1 MSPQPAF
8 DYDALDEATRIFVR
22 YKAEETRGLL
32 KRTARHVLAIGRNLQ
47 EVKDRLPHGQFLT
60 WLQAEF
66 GMSER
71 HARNFMR
78 VAARFGDKSEIIAD
92 LSVTILYE
100 LAAPSTPDTVVEQV
114 ENGIIPAT
122 LEAIRAA
129 KEAERQAKEE
139 EQQARVQAPLT
150 LEHLFSFQEMSEGER
165 ATVVQV
171 LHETGGLQEHSP
183 ASPTQSVQSHS
194 KAVEQPLVAAQV
206 TAQLEALR
214 EQIQHLT
221 EQRDVLV
228 LQVTQLGEE
237 ARASSLKRDE
247 GEPERRIRLNWFRI
261 TNAFQASIRALLAE
275 WPSPLDTRAFEAE
288 DWHRLAQ
295 IKELA
300 RRFLAECDALT
311 GGSGRMVV
319 DGSTIPADETAR
331 SKRH

>member
-8 DYDALDEATRIFVR
+8 DYDALDEATRGFVR
-22 YKAEETRGLL
+22 HKAEETRGLL

-47 EVKDRLPHGQFLT
+47 EVKDRLPHGQFLA

-100 LAAPSTPDTVVEQV
+100 LAAPSTPETVVEQV
-114 ENGIIPAT
+114 ENRTIPAT

-129 KEAERQAKEE
+129 KEAERQATEE
-139 EQQARVQAPLT
+139 EQQARAQAAPT
-150 LEHLFSFQEMSEGER
+150 LEQLFTVQEVSEAQRATIVQLLHEGES
-165 ATVVQV
+165 
-171 LHETGGLQEHSP
+171 LQGHP
-183 ASPTQSVQSHS
+183 PTPSTQPMQSQS
-194 KAVEQPLVAAQV
+194 KEVEQPLVSAEI

-214 EQIQHLT
+214 QQIEQLT
-221 EQRDVLV
+221 RQRDALV
-228 LQVTQLGEE
+228 QHVTQLGEE
-237 ARASSLKRDE
+237 ARTASLKRDE

-261 TNAFQASIRALLAE
+261 TNAFQASVRALLAE

-319 DGSTIPADETAR
+319 DSSTIPAEEPAL
-331 SKRH
+331 S